1 MPEDE
6 AFVLNHII
14 ECLTCVEYILGKPI
28 LLLRFLRPRPPIK
41 QEHESLLEDE
51 SSGKR
56 SKMVFGS
63 TEKRVGSSRIVL
75 E

>member
-28 LLLRFLRPRPPIK
+28 ILLLRFLRPRPPIK

-51 SSGKR
+51 TSGKR

-63 TEKRVGSSRIVL
+63 TEKRVGSSRW
-75 E
+75 

>member
-28 LLLRFLRPRPPIK
+28 ILLLRFLRPSTPIK

-51 SSGKR
+51 TRRRARGARWSSEARGR
-56 SKMVFGS
+56 G
-63 TEKRVGSSRIVL
+63 
-75 E
+75 